1 MSNARKRLIAAAVL
15 LAGSLAA
22 GPLPAGKLY
31 RWVDDEGNIHFTDQ
45 MPAEQVD
52 KGRTELNDR
61 GLAIDQVS
69 PAKTP
74 EERARE
80 AELERLRREQQRL
93 REKQEAEDRVLL
105 RTFHSVDDIALA
117 RDGKLAAVDVLIRV
131 SERNNKL
138 LKAKLA
144 EEEKRAANLERAGKP
159 IPEKWQ
165 NEIASSRSSLND
177 GYANILRHQEN
188 KAIIRQTYGEDI
200 RRFRTLKNMQAEET
214 DVGHDK
220 ESGKANLA
228 NVYRCEDA
236 VSCDQAWSRAQAFA
250 EDFATTE
257 LQQATNDLIITK
269 PPLQHNDISVTIA
282 RLREAEGD
290 AATLFLDVQCRG
302 STDGREFCESRE
314 VELIISRFRPY
325 MRFQIHQP

>member
-1 MSNARKRLIAAAVL
+1 MSNPRKWLVGVVVL
-15 LAGSLAA
+15 SAIVLGTA
-22 GPLPAGKLY
+22 PLYAGKLY
-31 RWVDDEGNIHFTDQ
+31 RWVDDEGNVHFTDR

-52 KGRTELNDR
+52 KGRTELNER
-61 GLAIDQVS
+61 GLAIEQVA

-80 AELERLRREQQRL
+80 AELERLRRERQRL

-138 LKAKLA
+138 LKTKLA

-165 NEIASSRSSLND
+165 NEIANTRRSLHES
-177 GYANILRHQEN
+177 YANILRHEQN
-188 KAIIRQTYGEDI
+188 KAIIRETYGEDI
-200 RRFRTLKNMQAEET
+200 RRFRALKNMQAEQV
-214 DVGHDK
+214 DVGHERK
-220 ESGKANLA
+220 SGPAELA

-257 LQQATNDLIITK
+257 LQQATEDLIITK
-269 PPLQHNDISVTIA
+269 PPRQDNDISLTIA

-290 AATLFLDVQCRG
+290 AATLFLDVQCLD
-302 STDGREFCESRE
+302 SADGREFCEGRE
-314 VELIISRFRPY
+314 VELIIGRFRPY
-325 MRFQIHQP
+325 MRFQIRQP

>member
-1 MSNARKRLIAAAVL
+1 MSNARKWPVGVIAL
-15 LAGSLAA
+15 LAVVLGVA
-22 GPLPAGKLY
+22 PLYASKLY
-31 RWVDDEGNIHFTDQ
+31 RWVDDEGNVHFTDR

-52 KGRTELNDR
+52 KGRTELNEQ
-61 GLAIDQVS
+61 GLTIDQVA

-74 EERARE
+74 EERARD

-165 NEIASSRSSLND
+165 NEIASTRRSLNE
-177 GYANILRHQEN
+177 GYANILRHQQN
-188 KAIIRQTYGEDI
+188 KAIIRETYDEDI
-200 RRFRTLKNMQAEET
+200 RRFRTLKNMQQEET
-214 DVGHDK
+214 EVGHDR
-220 ESGKANLA
+220 ESGAADLA

-236 VSCDQAWSRAQAFA
+236 VSCDQAWSQAQAFA
-250 EDFATTE
+250 EGFATTE
-257 LQQATNDLIITK
+257 LQQATDDLIITK
-269 PPLQHNDISVTIA
+269 PPLQDNDISLTIA

-290 AATLFLDVQCRG
+290 AATLFLDVQCRD
-302 STDGREFCESRE
+302 STDGREFCEGRE
-314 VELIISRFRPY
+314 VELIIGRFRPY

>member
-1 MSNARKRLIAAAVL
+1 MSNARKRLVAAAVL

-22 GPLPAGKLY
+22 TPLSAGKLY
-31 RWVDDEGNIHFTDQ
+31 RWVDDEGNVHFTDQ

-52 KGRTELNDR
+52 KGRTELNER
-61 GLAIDQVS
+61 GLAIDQVDA
-69 PAKTP
+69 AKTP

-105 RTFHSVDDIALA
+105 RTFHSVDDIVLA
-117 RDGKLAAVDVLIRV
+117 QDGKLAAVDVLIRV

-165 NEIASSRSSLND
+165 NEIASTRSSLNE

-188 KAIIRQTYGEDI
+188 KAIIRKTYGEDI
-200 RRFRTLKNMQAEET
+200 RRFRMLKNMQAEEV
-214 DVGHDK
+214 DVAQDR
-220 ESGKANLA
+220 ESGQADLA
-228 NVYRCEDA
+228 NIYRCEDA
-236 VSCDQAWSRAQAFA
+236 VSCNQAWSRAQGFA
-250 EDFATTE
+250 EQFATTE

-269 PPLQHNDISVTIA
+269 PPLQDNDISLTIA
-282 RLREAEGD
+282 RLPEAEGD
-290 AATLFLDVQCRG
+290 AATLFLDVQCRDT
-302 STDGREFCESRE
+302 TDGHEFCQGRE
-314 VELIISRFRPY
+314 VELLIRRFRPY
-325 MRFQIHQP
+325 MRFQIGQP